1 MSLATWQFFHLAFD
15 EQKPDDWDLDVL
27 TQNARTC
34 LQEHTRTLEER
45 SQGLDQ
51 QNRELQQSVI
61 GLNRRVDVLVAEAE
75 LADRERA
82 GAVNKLKEV
91 EQLKVTIVH
100 PSKPHLPI
108 RAVRLD

>member
-1 MSLATWQFFHLAFD
+1 MEPSDRFAN
-15 EQKPDDWDLDVL
+15 P
-27 TQNARTC
+27 C
-34 LQEHTRTLEER
+34 LQEHTRTREER

-61 GLNRRVDVLVAEAE
+61 GLNRRVDVLVAESE

-91 EQLKVTIVH
+91 EQLKVAILH
-100 PSKPHLPI
+100 PPEPHLLI
-108 RAVRLD
+108 RAV